1 MIKKDRDKVEKGE
14 IFKAISNFD
23 KKLVFSKN
31 MPGEDKNVK
40 ELICLTKGYVT
51 PLRVLGKKLCRNQ
64 LIKQKNLSK
73 TKKR

>member
-1 MIKKDRDKVEKGE
+1 
-14 IFKAISNFD
+14 
-23 KKLVFSKN
+23 

-40 ELICLTKGYVT
+40 ELICLTKRYVT

>member
-1 MIKKDRDKVEKGE
+1 
-14 IFKAISNFD
+14 
-23 KKLVFSKN
+23 